1 MSDNSGSRDNQQPAA
16 TTVEA
21 YQQATLAIRSGH
33 HRTHEAEHSE
43 ALFLTSSYV
52 FENAELAA
60 KHFNNELQGNVY
72 SRYTNPTVRAFEE
85 RLAAME
91 GGEQAVAT
99 SSGMAA
105 SLSVVMALLQSGD
118 HILCSKD
125 VFGSTRV
132 MLNNYIVKFGVEV
145 SYVSLTD
152 LDAWQ
157 QAIQPNTKM
166 LFCETPSNPMSEIAD
181 LEALAAL
188 SKKAGALFVVDNC
201 FCTPVLQKPLE
212 WGADIVVHSATKYL
226 DGQGRCLGGAV
237 VGNSELMEK
246 IVGFLRAAGPTMSPF
261 NAWVFLKGLET
272 LRIRMQAHSANAAE
286 LAAWLNDHPKVTK
299 VFYAGLK
306 EHPGHLLA
314 KKQQTDFGGVLS
326 FEVAGGREQAWRV
339 IDNTRMLSLTANLG
353 DTKTTIVHPATT
365 THGRLS
371 DEERQQAGIGEN
383 LIRIAVGLEDIVDIK
398 NDLQLGL
405 DLI

>member
-1 MSDNSGSRDNQQPAA
+1 MSDSDSNDNNRPAA
-16 TTVEA
+16 ESVAA
-21 YQQATLAIRSGH
+21 YQQATLAIRSGYQ
-33 HRTHEAEHSE
+33 RSHEAEHSE
-43 ALFLTSSYV
+43 AMFLTSSYV
-52 FENAELAA
+52 FDNAELAA
-60 KHFNNELQGNVY
+60 KHFSNELQGNVY

-105 SLSVVMALLQSGD
+105 TLSVVMSLLQSGD

-132 MLNNYIVKFGVEV
+132 MLNNYIVKFGVQV

-157 QAIQPNTKM
+157 QGIQPNTKM

-201 FCTPVLQKPLE
+201 FCTPALQKPLQ

-237 VGNSELMEK
+237 VGSSELMEK
-246 IVGFLRAAGPTMSPF
+246 VVGFLRAAGPTMSPF

-286 LAAWLNDHPKVTK
+286 LASWLQNHPKVTK
-299 VFYAGLK
+299 VFYAGL
-306 EHPGHLLA
+306 EDHPGHSLA
-314 KKQQTDFGGVLS
+314 KKQQSDFGGVVS
-326 FEVAGGREQAWRV
+326 FAVVGGREQAWAV

-405 DLI
+405 DAI

>member
-1 MSDNSGSRDNQQPAA
+1 MSDSGSKDNNQP
-16 TTVEA
+16 TNVSVEA
-21 YQQATLAIRSGH
+21 YQQATLAIRSGYQ
-33 HRTHEAEHSE
+33 RSHEAEHSE
-43 ALFLTSSYV
+43 AMFLTSSYV
-52 FENAELAA
+52 FDSAELAA
-60 KHFNNELQGNVY
+60 KHFSNELNGNVY

-85 RLAAME
+85 RLAVME

-105 SLSVVMALLQSGD
+105 TLSVVMSLLQSGD

-132 MLNNYIVKFGVEV
+132 MLNNYIVKFGVQV

-166 LFCETPSNPMSEIAD
+166 LFCETPSNPMSEVAD
-181 LEALAAL
+181 LEALAAM

-201 FCTPVLQKPLE
+201 FCTPALQRPLQ
-212 WGADIVVHSATKYL
+212 WGADLVVHSATKYL

-237 VGNSELMEK
+237 VGNSELIEK

-286 LAAWLNDHPKVTK
+286 LASWLNNHPKVSK
-299 VFYAGLK
+299 VFYAGL
-306 EHPGHLLA
+306 EDHPGHGLA
-314 KKQQTDFGGVLS
+314 VKQQSDFGGVVS
-326 FEVAGGREQAWRV
+326 FAVSGGREQAWTV

-371 DEERQQAGIGEN
+371 DEERQEAGIGQN

>member
-1 MSDNSGSRDNQQPAA
+1 MSGKDDKLQQD
-16 TTVEA
+16 TI
-21 YQQATLAIRSGH
+21 AIRGGYQRS
-33 HRTHEAEHSE
+33 HENEHSE

-52 FENAELAA
+52 FENAEMAA
-60 KHFNNELQGNVY
+60 KHFSNEIEGNVY
-72 SRYTNPTVRAFEE
+72 SRYTNPTVRSFEE

-105 SLSVVMALLQSGD
+105 TLSIVLALLESGD
-118 HILCSKD
+118 HIICSQD

-132 MLNNYIVKFGVEV
+132 MLNNYITKFGVEV
-145 SYVSLTD
+145 TYVGLTD
-152 LDAWQ
+152 LKGWQ
-157 QAIQPNTKM
+157 QAVQPNTKM

-181 LEALAAL
+181 LEALSAI
-188 SKKAGALFVVDNC
+188 SKQAGALFVVDNC

-237 VGNSELMEK
+237 VGNSELMNK
-246 IVGFLRAAGPTMSPF
+246 VVGFLRAAGPTMSPF

-272 LRIRMQAHSANAAE
+272 LRIRMQAHSANAAV
-286 LAAWLNDHPKVTK
+286 LAEWLNGHPKVTK
-299 VFYAGLK
+299 VFYAGL
-306 EHPGHLLA
+306 EDHPGHQLA
-314 KKQQTDFGGVLS
+314 KKQQSDFGGVVS
-326 FEVAGGREQAWRV
+326 FSVEGGREEAWRV
-339 IDNTRMLSLTANLG
+339 LDSTKVISLTANLG

-371 DEERQQAGIGEN
+371 DEDRQQAGISDN
-383 LIRIAVGLEDIVDIK
+383 LIRVAVGLEDIIDIK
-398 NDLQLGL
+398 DDLKRGL

>member
-1 MSDNSGSRDNQQPAA
+1 MSAQDDKLQQD
-16 TTVEA
+16 
-21 YQQATLAIRSGH
+21 TLAIRGGYQ
-33 HRTHEAEHSE
+33 RTHEEEHSE

-52 FENAELAA
+52 FENAEMAA
-60 KHFNNELQGNVY
+60 KHFSNEIQGNVY
-72 SRYTNPTVRAFEE
+72 SRYTNPTVRTFEQ

-91 GGEQAVAT
+91 GAEQAVAT

-105 SLSVVMALLQSGD
+105 TLSVVMALLESGD
-118 HILCSKD
+118 HIICSQD

-132 MLNNYIVKFGVEV
+132 MLNNYIAKFGIEV
-145 SYVSLTD
+145 TYVALTD
-152 LDAWQ
+152 LNSWQ
-157 QAIQPNTKM
+157 QALQPNTKM
-166 LFCETPSNPMSEIAD
+166 LFCETPSNPMSEVAD
-181 LEALAAL
+181 LEALSAI
-188 SKKAGALFVVDNC
+188 SKQAGALFVVDNC
-201 FCTPVLQKPLE
+201 FCTPVLQKPLQ

-237 VGNSELMEK
+237 VGSSELMEK
-246 IVGFLRAAGPTMSPF
+246 VVGFLRAAGPTMSPF

-286 LAAWLNDHPKVTK
+286 LAQWLNAHPKVTK
-299 VFYAGLK
+299 VFYAGL
-306 EHPGHLLA
+306 EDHPGHQLA
-314 KKQQTDFGGVLS
+314 KKQQSDFGGVLS
-326 FEVAGGREQAWRV
+326 FCVEGGREQAWRV
-339 IDNTRMLSLTANLG
+339 IDSTRVISLTANLG

-371 DEERQQAGIGEN
+371 DEDRQQAGITDN

-398 NDLQLGL
+398 NDLKRGL

>member
-181 LEALAAL
+181 LETLSAL

-326 FEVAGGREQAWRV
+326 FAVAGGREQAWRV